1 MYLKGYRSFDISRK
15 VHVTYVNASDNV
27 LMIDAKAYEIANTA
41 VLYDADAKLVAAG
54 KSNVLAALTVNDVI
68 EKFVEKDGVISSI
81 TAKTLQEKDAA
92 IALTTAKKALADAI
106 VKAEKLVVDNK
117 DVDATTL
124 NAAVGVAKGVLGNEE
139 TTTKSFND
147 AVKTLETAIGVFEKA
162 VADAEKA
169 AAESQLIFDINRING
184 EGNMAAKLSELK
196 YASFEKLSADQKQ
209 EVAKV
214 FVVNRGETAAD
225 TATEGIVRDAYNTVA
240 LIKGKIDEA
249 IVEYLELLDDVN
261 DARTVA
267 EMTEAVTPI
276 IELTG
281 AKDITAEKIELVFS
295 ERPATGYNSIAEIIA
310 VLQAAGL

>member
-92 IALTTAKKALADAI
+92 TALTTAKKALADAI

-196 YASFEKLSADQKQ
+196 YASFEKLSADQNK
-209 EVAKV
+209 K
-214 FVVNRGETAAD
+214 
-225 TATEGIVRDAYNTVA
+225 
-240 LIKGKIDEA
+240 LLK
-249 IVEYLELLDDVN
+249 YL
-261 DARTVA
+261 
-267 EMTEAVTPI
+267 
-276 IELTG
+276 
-281 AKDITAEKIELVFS
+281 
-295 ERPATGYNSIAEIIA
+295 
-310 VLQAAGL
+310 

>member
-92 IALTTAKKALADAI
+92 TALTTAKKALADAI

-225 TATEGIVRDAYNTVA
+225 TATEGIVRDAYNTFA

>member
-92 IALTTAKKALADAI
+92 TALTTAKKALADAI

-147 AVKTLETAIGVFEKA
+147 AVKTLETAIRVFEKA

>member
-92 IALTTAKKALADAI
+92 TALTTAKKALADAI

-281 AKDITAEKIELVFS
+281 AKVITAEKIELVFS